1 MLVSIAILDILQI
14 EDNILKL
21 YIIRS
26 VLSVCSNVTLLFD
39 MDTQLRQLVVGDFPG
54 HREATLSHFKG
65 FTYLIRDSNLS
76 KTLPED
82 HLLNDL
88 ISNIQNTSCIWV
100 LSCSTQ
106 TVRSFDGRIFYKKT
120 LAIRTVVVFSIFA
133 FFSQDASANEFVV
146 VTKKVTELV
155 TAKW

>member
-1 MLVSIAILDILQI
+1 
-14 EDNILKL
+14 
-21 YIIRS
+21 
-26 VLSVCSNVTLLFD
+26 

-54 HREATLSHFKG
+54 HREATISHFKG

-82 HLLNDL
+82 HPHNDL
-88 ISNIQNTSCIWV
+88 ISNKQNASCTWV

-120 LAIRTVVVFSIFA
+120 LAIRTGVVFSIFC
-133 FFSQDASANEFVV
+133 FVSQNSSANDFFEESYRIGHNQMVKALALGNQPCFVFS
-146 VTKKVTELV
+146 
-155 TAKW
+155 

>member
-1 MLVSIAILDILQI
+1 
-14 EDNILKL
+14 
-21 YIIRS
+21 
-26 VLSVCSNVTLLFD
+26 

-54 HREATLSHFKG
+54 HREATISHFKG

-82 HLLNDL
+82 HPHNDL
-88 ISNIQNTSCIWV
+88 ISNIQNASCTWV

-120 LAIRTVVVFSIFA
+120 LAIRTVVVFSKFL
-133 FFSQDASANEFVV
+133 FCLSEFQHKRVFSCHEESYRIGHNQMVKALALWKPALFRFLVAS
-146 VTKKVTELV
+146 LRS
-155 TAKW
+155 